1 VAALIVTPL
10 RREFDGIVRVL
21 RETGHTGAVDR
32 VGPIDVVRFPELAT
46 TVAMSG
52 FAKAQ
57 SAAQT
62 QYLVDRI
69 DPLDVVVC
77 AGVSGALSSE
87 LKVGDVVVGIATVEH
102 DLRRRF
108 VPRPPPEFAAD
119 ERVVAGLR
127 RTAAIRTL
135 PFGVHFGRI
144 ASGDEDVVEPDRAR
158 ELLERTGALCVA
170 WEGAGVARACQ
181 LSGVGFVELRGVTDG
196 ADASAPADFERHLD
210 HATGNVAALLVAWIT
225 AHR

>member
-1 VAALIVTPL
+1 MPALIVTPL
-10 RREFDGIVRVL
+10 RRELEGVVRVF
-21 RETGHTGAVDR
+21 RGAGHVGAVDR
-32 VGPIDVVRFPELAT
+32 LGPIDVVRFPELAT
-46 TVAMSG
+46 IVAMSG

-62 QYLVDRI
+62 QYLVDRVG
-69 DPLDVVVC
+69 PLDVVVC
-77 AGVSGALSSE
+77 AGVSGALSPA
-87 LKVGDVVVGIATVEH
+87 LKVGDVVVGTTTVEH

-108 VPRPPPEFAAD
+108 VPRPPPEFSAD
-119 ERVVAGLR
+119 DRVVAGLR
-127 RTAAIRTL
+127 HAAAIATL

-144 ASGDEDVVEPDRAR
+144 ASGDEDVVAPDRAR
-158 ELLERTGALCVA
+158 ELAEQTGALCVA

-210 HATGNVAALLVAWIT
+210 RATGNVAALLYAWIGT
-225 AHR
+225 RR